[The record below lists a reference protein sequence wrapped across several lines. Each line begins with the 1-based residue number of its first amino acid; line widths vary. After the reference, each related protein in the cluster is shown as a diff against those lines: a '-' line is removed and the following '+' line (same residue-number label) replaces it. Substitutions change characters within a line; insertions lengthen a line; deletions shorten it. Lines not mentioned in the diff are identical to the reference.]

1 MHPDVES
8 LPVEIHP
15 SPSLVRYYLVISL
28 ALGPFFF
35 LSFIPRYLRY
45 RTLRYRVDGDGIS
58 MAWGILS
65 QREIVLNYARI
76 QDIHLT
82 SNVVERWLGLAKIR
96 IQTASGSAEAE
107 MVLEGLD
114 APEEMRDFLYSRMR
128 GGGDDR
134 DLRSDSEPSRRKV
147 TAEGKGTGATA
158 PETRE
163 PAGDDSESDDL
174 AAAFAE
180 VTSEIRALRR
190 ELAARDLDSGD
201 VG

>member
-1 MHPDVES
+1 MNPDLES
-8 LPVEIHP
+8 PPVEIRPHP
-15 SPSLVRYYLVISL
+15 ALVRYYLVISL
-28 ALGPFFF
+28 VLGPFFF
-35 LSFIPRYLRY
+35 LSFVPRYLRY

-128 GGGDDR
+128 GGGDDPG
-134 DLRSDSEPSRRKV
+134 LRPDSESSRRRV
-147 TAEGKGTGATA
+147 TAEGKGTGTAA

-163 PAGDDSESDDL
+163 PAGDDADPDDL

-190 ELAARDLDSGD
+190 ELAARTPDPDD
-201 VG
+201 VA